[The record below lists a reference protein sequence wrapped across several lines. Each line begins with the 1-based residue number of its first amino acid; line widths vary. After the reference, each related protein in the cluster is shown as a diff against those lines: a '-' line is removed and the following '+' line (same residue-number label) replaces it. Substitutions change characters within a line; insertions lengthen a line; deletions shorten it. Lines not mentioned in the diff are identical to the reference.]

1 MLLAW
6 PFAVLAHRPASPV
19 IGFLETD
26 SADNRAQLVEAFRQV
41 LKEGGYVEGRDV
53 KIEYR
58 WVEGRYDAWRVWP
71 QILLVGKSRLLSL
84 PVGWSRRAWLR

>member
-41 LKEGGYVEGRDV
+41 LKEGGYEAQSSLIYYGLYGPFRGRLEEVLVTKMSELVDRV
-53 KIEYR
+53 KK
-58 WVEGRYDAWRVWP
+58 D
-71 QILLVGKSRLLSL
+71 
-84 PVGWSRRAWLR
+84 

>member
-1 MLLAW
+1 M
-6 PFAVLAHRPASPV
+6 

-84 PVGWSRRAWLR
+84 PVDWSRRAWLR